1 VPVPV
6 PVPVP
11 VTYPHKPI
19 KAQYRIRYYQQRKS
33 TIAMLSGP
41 CPSLGPGGVA
51 TGKSMSGHVFATLSF
66 SSGEQLVSRARPCK
80 IGPCH
85 HCATGDSITA

>member
-1 VPVPV
+1 MV
-6 PVPVP
+6 
-11 VTYPHKPI
+11 
-19 KAQYRIRYYQQRKS
+19 
-33 TIAMLSGP
+33 SGP

-66 SSGEQLVSRARPCK
+66 SSGKQLVSRARPCK

-85 HCATGDSITA
+85 HCATGESITA